1 MRKDIVLALE
11 QIRNKHRNAEDL
23 LLDEVNRILIA
34 GQFSEKNVLRNLK
47 SYMNSFEL
55 ANETISNS
63 SAIFVKREIEKMC
76 IENRLRF
83 LDSKELINEIPYE
96 AILKI
101 KEINQGQGKDLKH
114 FKIIS
119 TREFILGRNKED
131 NAALFAQ
138 TVYGNY
144 LLIHQW
150 GNGFSTTRKAVY
162 FPVRSFEKLF
172 LSVLFLSLIITFIL
186 PTSLITTDYRADYFS
201 MYRMACFFH
210 VTIFVTSFTV
220 FGLFSFHS
228 DLSNRNWDSIR

>member
-1 MRKDIVLALE
+1 MKQDIIIALE
-11 QIRNKHRNAEDL
+11 RIRNKHRNAEDV

-34 GQFSEKNVLRNLK
+34 GQFSEKNVLKNLK

-55 ANETISNS
+55 ADEKITLS
-63 SAIFVKREIEKMC
+63 SSIFVKREIEKMC

-83 LDSKELINEIPYE
+83 LDSKELVSEIPYE

-101 KEINQGQGKDLKH
+101 KEINASQGKELKH

-119 TREFILGRNKED
+119 TREFILGRNNED

-150 GNGFSTTRKAVY
+150 GKGFSNTRKVVY

-186 PTSLITTDYRADYFS
+186 PTNLITTDYRADYFS
-201 MYRMACFFH
+201 MYRIACFFH